1 MKVLTSIAT
10 TVVVGIITYI
20 IDGIFMLFAKGQ
32 HFYNASG
39 YLSSTAGGLRICC
52 WIFLIATIIVG
63 IIAFCMI
70 MHAIYTAI
78 TKRG

>member
-1 MKVLTSIAT
+1 MKVLTSIVT
-10 TVVVGIITYI
+10 TVVVGIMTYI
-20 IDGIFMLFAKGQ
+20 LDGIFMLFAKGQ
-32 HFYNASG
+32 HFYSASG
-39 YLSSTAGGLRICC
+39 YLSQAAGGLRIGC
-52 WIFLIATIIVG
+52 WVFLVATIIVG